1 MLATWSMKDWETV
14 PADRPRSS
22 RRSHVLGEKRG
33 RGRRE
38 GGEREEMEGRK
49 REGAEGSRGEGRERR
64 GGKGEERGK

>member
-38 GGEREEMEGRK
+38 GGDGGKRGEGGGEGGEGR
-49 REGAEGSRGEGRERR
+49 GRERR
-64 GGKGEERGK
+64 GGEVRGEKEVGE